1 MTREKAIQLARAL
14 RTQIAVRKL
23 LRDSGAMPPDD
34 ELARKAAA
42 FAREIILVADAINM
56 LDQVR
61 NDHRSNR
68 GLRRSVL

>member
-1 MTREKAIQLARAL
+1 MTREKAILARAL
-14 RTQIAVRKL
+14 RTQITVRKL

-42 FAREIILVADAINM
+42 FAREIILAADVINM

-61 NDHRSNR
+61 QDHQSNR
-68 GLRRSVL
+68 EPRRSVL